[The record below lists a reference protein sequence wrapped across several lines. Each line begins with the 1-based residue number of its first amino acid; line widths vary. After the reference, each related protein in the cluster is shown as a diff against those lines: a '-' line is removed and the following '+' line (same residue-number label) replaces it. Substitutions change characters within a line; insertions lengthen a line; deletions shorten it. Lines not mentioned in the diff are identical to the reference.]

1 MTSLKRIVTVAAAL
15 TALSSL
21 ASGYYHFV
29 YFSGRGAPFTPIN
42 LQFDLS
48 KLTNNTVYFYIAELG
63 PDVFVNGDSFT
74 AEISELQLAAQAWNN
89 VPSSQI
95 KLAYGGLESAS
106 TQQTAPGI
114 DVVFSNEIPAGL
126 LAQTLVTTSVNSS
139 FAGGLQP
146 AFLPI
151 LRAQIQFQANLTI
164 TVPQQASFYDSSF
177 TTMVHEFGHS
187 LGLQHTL
194 TSATM
199 STYITRSTTK
209 SMPLAADD
217 IAGISLLY
225 PAPGYRAATGS
236 ISGLVTLGGQ
246 GVNLASVVAL
256 SPSTGIAISTL
267 TNPDGTYE
275 IDGIP
280 PGSDYL
286 VYAHPLPPLARG
298 ESGPAGIVLPQ
309 DPSQVPFP
317 ANTKFVTQ
325 FYSNTRDWTQAVQN
339 GQVPV
344 TAGNLSSGVN
354 FNVQGSNGPAIYAME
369 LAGAVNNATEFNPML
384 PSGGSYGM
392 DFFAPG
398 AVVNGN
404 QLAPGLNVS
413 VIGSAAEVVPNYT
426 KYFKEGYVQLGMWTF
441 AVPATT
447 PVALAVTVNNDL
459 YVLPAAF
466 FVVPN
471 GPPTIS
477 NLGSPGTDQNGNP
490 TINISGSNLSAATQ
504 IVFDGTPALQTI
516 VNSDGSLT
524 VSAPPAPASYSSS
537 IEAMNPDGQTSGQ
550 AIPTGTPFQYQ
561 YNYVNPA
568 TLASVSPNPV
578 YPGTDAMLKII
589 GSNTNFDAQTPI
601 VGFGSSDIVVK
612 QVFTV
617 SATELLVNVEVNSAA
632 PVTVTNVTVT
642 TGLQTATFSQDLGT
656 GTGLPIASPVP
667 NQISLVAPV
676 LNAATN
682 LPGIP
687 VNGIALINVIPPLPA
702 NVTGS
707 SSPGW
712 ALYIGNT
719 PVTWS
724 VVNGVINAVVPGS
737 LVTGA
742 SAVQLTSPT
751 GVTTPQIFVKIDAA
765 PPQIGTIL
773 NAAGSVVSSTT
784 QVHPGDTLTV
794 NVSNF
799 GDNTTPV
806 TIPNIFATA
815 DAVINVP
822 VLGLSG
828 SAIQIVIP
836 SSTPNNPASPLTVG
850 IGTRISAP
858 VNLNIHN

>member
-1 MTSLKRIVTVAAAL
+1 MTFLKRVL
-15 TALSSL
+15 TMAALSSL

-42 LQFDLS
+42 LQFDLT
-48 KLTNNTVYFYIAELG
+48 KLTNNTVYFFIADQG
-63 PDVFVNGDSFT
+63 PNVFVPGDSFA

-95 KLAYGGLESAS
+95 KLAYGGLGSAG
-106 TQQTAPGI
+106 TQQSAPEI
-114 DVVFSNEIPAGL
+114 DVVFSSEIPAGL
-126 LAQTLVTTSVNSS
+126 LAQTKVTTYADVSS
-139 FAGGLQP
+139 IGSLAP
-146 AFLPI
+146 PFLPI
-151 LRAQIQFQANLTI
+151 LRAEIQFQADLTI
-164 TVPQQASFYDSSF
+164 TIPQQASFYDSSF

-199 STYITRSTTK
+199 STYTTRSTTK

-217 IAGISLLY
+217 LAGISLLY
-225 PAPGYRAATGS
+225 PTPNFRASTGS
-236 ISGLVTLGGQ
+236 ISGLVTLGGS

-256 SPSTGIAISTL
+256 SPSTGIAISAL
-267 TNPDGTYE
+267 TNPDGSYE

-286 VYAHPLPPLARG
+286 VYVHPLPPAAQG
-298 ESGPAGIVLPQ
+298 ESGPDGIVLPQ
-309 DPSQVPFP
+309 DGSRNSFP
-317 ANTKFVTQ
+317 ANTRFVTQ

-344 TAGNLSSGVN
+344 TAANISSGVN
-354 FNVQGSNGPAIYAME
+354 FSVQSSAGPAIYAMI

-392 DFFAPG
+392 DFLAPG
-398 AVVNGN
+398 AVVNTN

-413 VIGSAAEVVPNYT
+413 VIGNSAPAEVVPNFT
-426 KYFKEGYVQLGMWTF
+426 KYFKDGYVSLGMWTF
-441 AVPATT
+441 PVPSTT

-466 FVVPN
+466 YVVPS
-471 GPPTIS
+471 GPPSLS

-490 TINISGSNLSAATQ
+490 IITVSGSNLSSSTQ
-504 IVFDGTPALQTI
+504 FLFDGTPALQT
-516 VNSDGSLT
+516 VANSDGSFTL
-524 VSAPPAPASYSSS
+524 SAPPAPASYSAS
-537 IEAMNPDGQTSGQ
+537 IEALNPDGQTSGQ
-550 AIPTGTPFQYQ
+550 AIPTGTPLQYQ

-568 TLASVSPNPV
+568 MIASVTPNPV
-578 YPGTDAMLKII
+578 YPGTDAMIKII
-589 GSNTNFDAQTPI
+589 GSNTNFNAQTPI

-632 PVTVTNVTVT
+632 PITIANVTVT
-642 TGLQTATFSQDLGT
+642 TGLQTATFSADLGT
-656 GTGLPIASPVP
+656 GAGLQIATPIP
-667 NQISLVAPV
+667 NQISLIAPV

-687 VNGIALINVIPPLPA
+687 VNGIALIAVTPPLPQS
-702 NVTGS
+702 VTGS

-712 ALYIGNT
+712 ILTIGNET
-719 PVTWS
+719 APWS
-724 VVNGVINAVVPGS
+724 VVNGVIDAIVPGGLS
-737 LVTGA
+737 TGA
-742 SAVQLTSPT
+742 IPVQLTSPT
-751 GVTTPQIFVKIDAA
+751 GVTTQPIFMKIDAA
-765 PPQIGTIL
+765 PPQIGTII
-773 NAAGSVVSSTT
+773 NAASAVVSSTT
-784 QVHPGDTLTV
+784 QVYPGDTLTL
-794 NVSNF
+794 NISNF
-799 GDNTTPV
+799 GDNITPV
-806 TIPNIFATA
+806 SIPNIVVTL

-822 VLGLSG
+822 VLALSG
-828 SAIQIVIP
+828 SAIQIQIP
-836 SSTPNNPASPLTVG
+836 PSTPNNASSPLTVG
-850 IGTRISAP
+850 IGTRISSP